1 MDISAI
7 HSLRE
12 NSERTATSVHATNH
26 NFLLRVQAAI
36 GPKVLP
42 GNGLSGRVMV
52 AFSISNDGALTGIR
66 LAQSSGHSELDQQ
79 AVQIVSK
86 TAFPVPPTGMSLI
99 SRTYVSAFTFR

>member
-7 HSLRE
+7 QSIGE
-12 NSERTATSVHATNH
+12 NFERTANSVHATSH
-26 NFLLRVQAAI
+26 HFLLRVQAAI

-52 AFSISNDGALTGIR
+52 AFSISDDGALTGIR
-66 LAQSSGHSELDQQ
+66 LAQSSGHTELDHQ

-86 TAFPVPPTGMSLI
+86 TAFPVPPSGMSLI